1 MTDEELIEEL
11 SEMGGHP
18 CRAHLPMGERLRQAS
33 DRLKALREALQDL
46 LTVYVRDGERID
58 ALTAE
63 NEALKKSGR
72 ALLNAKHKEAA
83 EAKLWFEKGQALTVE
98 NELLRKAL
106 GAAPLISAQEG
117 LAAFKSRQDEWL
129 RTEYRAA
136 HHPEC
141 EDATGAYPGS
151 CTCAAIKRREALD
164 NLFASDADLI
174 DVETEATQEG
184 GWKEAGRPWLWTYDP
199 HLKEKKP

>member
-1 MTDEELIEEL
+1 MPDEELIEEL

-18 CRAHLPMGERLRQAS
+18 CRAHLPMGERLRQAA
-33 DRLKALREALQDL
+33 DRLKAL
-46 LTVYVRDGERID
+46 
-58 ALTAE
+58 TAE
-63 NEALKKSGR
+63 NKALKKSGR
-72 ALLNAKHKEAA
+72 ALLNAKHEEAA
-83 EAKLWFEKGQALTVE
+83 EAELWFEKGQALTAE
-98 NELLRKAL
+98 IELLRKAL

-141 EDATGAYPGS
+141 GDATGAYPGS

-174 DVETEATQEG
+174 DVEESNH
-184 GWKEAGRPWLWTYDP
+184 D
-199 HLKEKKP
+199 

>member
-1 MTDEELIEEL
+1 MNTTSKSQQSDVRTADAQGVAQLILKSHAQGRRRKAMTDDLVK
-11 SEMGGHP
+11 
-18 CRAHLPMGERLRQAS
+18 RLRSNRPIPTLPHEAA
-33 DRLKALREALQDL
+33 DRIE
-46 LTVYVRDGERID
+46 

-83 EAKLWFEKGQALTVE
+83 EAMLWFEEGQALTAE
-98 NELLRKAL
+98 NERLRKAL
-106 GAAPLISAQEG
+106 GAVPLISAQEG

-174 DVETEATQEG
+174 DVEENNH
-184 GWKEAGRPWLWTYDP
+184 D
-199 HLKEKKP
+199 

>member
-1 MTDEELIEEL
+1 MTDEELV
-11 SEMGGHP
+11 
-18 CRAHLPMGERLRQAS
+18 ERLRKYAKMKSMQTERPHMVEAMTGTA
-33 DRLKALREALQDL
+33 DRFE
-46 LTVYVRDGERID
+46 

-72 ALLNAKHKEAA
+72 ALLNAKHEEAA
-83 EAKLWFEKGQALTVE
+83 EAELWFEKGQALTVE

-106 GAAPLISAQEG
+106 GAAPLISAQED

-151 CTCAAIKRREALD
+151 CTCAAIKRREAMEHVIHSSMSIDFERRYAMDDLI
-164 NLFASDADLI
+164 AQDADHI
-174 DVETEATQEG
+174 DVETGQ
-184 GWKEAGRPWLWTYDP
+184 
-199 HLKEKKP
+199 

>member
-1 MTDEELIEEL
+1 MTDDLVQ
-11 SEMGGHP
+11 
-18 CRAHLPMGERLRQAS
+18 RLRRTYRKEYAPTRS
-33 DRLKALREALQDL
+33 MCGDNSNKPFPFPILATEVPVNPDGHEAADRIE
-46 LTVYVRDGERID
+46 

-83 EAKLWFEKGQALTVE
+83 EAMLWFEEGQALTAE
-98 NELLRKAL
+98 NERLRKAL

-141 EDATGAYPGS
+141 GDATGAYPGG

-184 GWKEAGRPWLWTYDP
+184 GWKEAGQPWLWIYDP